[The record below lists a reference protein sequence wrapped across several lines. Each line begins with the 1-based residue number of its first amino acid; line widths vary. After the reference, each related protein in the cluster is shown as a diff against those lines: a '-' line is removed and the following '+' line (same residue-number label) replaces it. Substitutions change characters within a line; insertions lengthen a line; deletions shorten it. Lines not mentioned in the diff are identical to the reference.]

1 VNQLILHGYD
11 DDSILE
17 HYTLQTSQ
25 LTKENIQDC
34 RKSLRPP
41 PRVCR
46 RSEMIRNLLGS
57 TPGVFNKIEG
67 NPLSESKLR
76 SLDQRWKAL
85 TVQFDVEHDYVAR
98 RVEVPG
104 VLWDP
109 LDKSWHRG
117 TIIKISGKGRFATVV
132 WDDGSLSVKWR
143 ISEVRKYTMPYTPT
157 RSSALG
163 PEDWMPR
170 IDRALTTLVD
180 RQLSAQSA
188 TRPVPAAHCRW

>member
-1 VNQLILHGYD
+1 MPTALRGVFALGCFEVKSVLSFGWQECAVLERSLSSISEELSSQVRQLILHGYD
-11 DDSILE
+11 DFGILE

-25 LTKENIQDC
+25 LTLENVQEC
-34 RKSLRPP
+34 RKDLRPP

-85 TVQFDVEHDYVAR
+85 TAQFDVEHDYVAR

-104 VLWDP
+104 VMWC
-109 LDKSWHRG
+109 
-117 TIIKISGKGRFATVV
+117 
-132 WDDGSLSVKWR
+132 
-143 ISEVRKYTMPYTPT
+143 
-157 RSSALG
+157 
-163 PEDWMPR
+163 
-170 IDRALTTLVD
+170 
-180 RQLSAQSA
+180 
-188 TRPVPAAHCRW
+188 AAP